1 MSIGYFIF
9 IIGLFFIIELPDKSF
24 IATIVMATKARPIP
38 VLIGASLAL
47 VIHMGIACAA
57 GQLIA
62 TFPTTIKEIVIAI
75 LFLGG
80 AAYLLLV
87 PEKVELEKGEE
98 EGSAEKSST
107 WWKELTVAFS
117 VIFVGEFGDIT
128 QIQAAN
134 LTAKTHLPIAVFFAS
149 SIGLILVEIV
159 GVYGGQFLVKKFS
172 LQKIRYAG
180 GIVFAGLGIY
190 SVFQLITK

>member
-1 MSIGYFIF
+1 MSIGYFLF
-9 IIGLFFIIELPDKSF
+9 IVGLFFIIELPDKSF

-38 VLIGASLAL
+38 VLFGACLAL

-80 AAYLLLV
+80 AAYLLFV

-98 EGSAEKSST
+98 EASAERSAT
-107 WWKELTVAFS
+107 WWKEFTVAFS

-172 LQKIRYAG
+172 LQKIRYSG
-180 GIVFAGLGIY
+180 GIIFAGLGIY
-190 SVFQLITK
+190 SVFQLIAE

>member
-1 MSIGYFIF
+1 MSIGYFLF

-38 VLIGASLAL
+38 VLIGASSAL
-47 VIHMGIACAA
+47 VIHMAIACAA
-57 GQLIA
+57 GQVIA
-62 TFPTTIKEIVIAI
+62 SFPTTIKDITIAV

-80 AAYLLLV
+80 AAYLLFV
-87 PEKVELEKGEE
+87 PEKVEEEKGEE
-98 EGSAEKSST
+98 EGSVEKSGT

-190 SVFQLITK
+190 SVAKLIAG

>member
-1 MSIGYFIF
+1 
-9 IIGLFFIIELPDKSF
+9 
-24 IATIVMATKARPIP
+24 MA
-38 VLIGASLAL
+38 
-47 VIHMGIACAA
+47 IACAA
-57 GQLIA
+57 GQVIA
-62 TFPTTIKEIVIAI
+62 SFPTTIKDITIAV

-80 AAYLLLV
+80 AAYLLFV
-87 PEKVELEKGEE
+87 PEKAEEEKGEE
-98 EGSAEKSST
+98 EGSVEKSGT

-180 GIVFAGLGIY
+180 GAVFAGLGIY
-190 SVFQLITK
+190 AVVKLIAG